1 MRHEKNGSQFHREK
15 EIEPKRAAR
24 PDASQMALAMVK
36 KIIGGKLANRKWWL
50 ALQNER
56 LLHKG
61 NYGCITDSV

>member
-1 MRHEKNGSQFHREK
+1 
-15 EIEPKRAAR
+15 
-24 PDASQMALAMVK
+24 MALAMVK